1 MLLAMMLLLVGSSVV
16 SGQTPPAITLLGR
29 PYQLGSY
36 NQKEHPMWEFI
47 TTGESIDNWKSLVT
61 IIDRPDAHTRP
72 ELDRLAEGV
81 MQNYRSH
88 GAKILLAKT
97 MVDRAG
103 TPYNYLSAAF
113 DEPAKNRYEFDFV
126 KIALTPKNAYVA
138 IYGVRISDPA
148 NYLAKAKAFLDR
160 HSGESGAAIS
170 DIVLPDIGKLPRK
183 EF

>member
-1 MLLAMMLLLVGSSVV
+1 MLKRIYVISDLHIG
-16 SGQTPPAITLLGR
+16 GDTLLGR
-29 PYQLGSY
+29 PYHLGSY